1 MRSTSPVTDGCAGDF
16 EWQRCGLDLG
26 LQSFLV
32 IIVTIERHV
41 DVTDRMLAIQHVG
54 EALGE
59 PRAAGIDAD
68 QLGVERD
75 GVAHLFGE
83 PAERDLGVR

>member
-1 MRSTSPVTDGCAGDF
+1 
-16 EWQRCGLDLG
+16 
-26 LQSFLV
+26 
-32 IIVTIERHV
+32 
-41 DVTDRMLAIQHVG
+41 MLAIQHVG

>member
-1 MRSTSPVTDGCAGDF
+1 MGEVTAGR
-16 EWQRCGLDLG
+16 ELG
-26 LQSFLV
+26 TQALLRV
-32 IIVTIERHV
+32 VVAIERHV